1 MEASPAT
8 HRLVVHRL
16 GRQSAFWVMAGV
28 LCALLFA
35 SSVPSP
41 LYIVYQGE
49 WHFSSIT
56 LTAVFAV
63 YALALLAALLVVG
76 SISDHVGRRP
86 TLFAGL
92 VVEIV
97 AMLAFANA
105 SSVGWLFAARVVQGL
120 ATGTAM
126 GALSAALLDLQPP
139 EKPWLGG
146 LMGAVAPMA
155 GLALGALAT
164 GLLVDY
170 GPDPTGFVFWLL
182 VAAFALALVAVRFA
196 PETVQADGAWRTS
209 LRPRIAVPRGMRG
222 AFLAGLP
229 TLTASWALGGLILA
243 LGGSLTAAVLGASSH
258 VAGGLPIVVM
268 AGTSALVSIRLRD
281 TPAQTTARWGLP
293 ALIVG
298 VALALLAL
306 RAGSYALFLI
316 GSAVAGLGF
325 GPAFAGVFRTLTEMA
340 PPDQRAALVSS
351 VLTVS
356 YLAFSIPAVVAG
368 VAVTQ
373 FGLRDTAE
381 VYGLSLIVVAGI
393 ALALSGSLG
402 RTATEPE
409 VLSNPAGAR
418 SSSR

>member
-1 MEASPAT
+1 M
-8 HRLVVHRL
+8 HRL
-16 GRQSAFWVMAGV
+16 GRQSAFSLLAG
-28 LCALLFA
+28 LLAALLFA

-41 LYIVYQGE
+41 LYVVFQSE

-63 YALALLAALLVVG
+63 YAIALLVALLVVG
-76 SISDHVGRRP
+76 SISDHIGRRP
-86 TLFAGL
+86 TLYAGL
-92 VVEIV
+92 VVEVV
-97 AMLAFANA
+97 AMIAFANA
-105 SSVGWLFAARVVQGL
+105 NSVEWLFAARILQGL

-139 EKPWLGG
+139 DKPWLGG

-155 GLALGALAT
+155 GLALGALAA

-170 GPDPTGFVFWLL
+170 GPDPTRFIFWLL
-182 VAAFALALVAVRFA
+182 VGVFALAVVAVRA
-196 PETVQADGAWRTS
+196 VPETVEADGQWRSS

-222 AFLAGLP
+222 PFLAALP

-243 LGGSLTAAVLGASSH
+243 LGGSLTATVLGATSH
-258 VAGGLPIVVM
+258 VAAGLPIVVL

-298 VALALLAL
+298 VALALVAL
-306 RAGSYALFLI
+306 RAGSDALFLA

-356 YLAFSIPAVVAG
+356 YLAFSLPAVIAG

-381 VYGLSLIVVAGI
+381 VYGLSLIVVAAI

-402 RTATEPE
+402 RTAAESE

-418 SSSR
+418 SSPR